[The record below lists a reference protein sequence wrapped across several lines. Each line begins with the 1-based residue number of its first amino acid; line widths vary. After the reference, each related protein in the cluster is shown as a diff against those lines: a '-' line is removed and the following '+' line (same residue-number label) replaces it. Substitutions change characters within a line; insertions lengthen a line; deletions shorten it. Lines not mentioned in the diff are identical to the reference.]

1 MADSSKDSPI
11 TEDKKVIKYNNV
23 PKMQTE
29 NMPKLD
35 DENNIPKQSERD
47 IIKVEKKD
55 QLKEKNPSIVGAIF
69 TMTSLTIGT
78 GCLTFAKKVI
88 DFGFLWFGVALI
100 IGGLSAYWT
109 LVLLIRVAIKEK
121 GTEYPSTVRKV
132 LGKGAAILVD
142 VLMALYSWGIIIAYE
157 IILNSLLGRIV
168 YTFFEKNKYENFN
181 TYEKEKWGK
190 IKIKVIVTV
199 AINAILFPLCL
210 VKDIGKMK
218 FFSYFC
224 IVALAYTIIVLVIEC
239 PFFWKHYLK
248 HVYVK
253 NDKSTHANWYDI
265 SKSFN
270 SDLVFFTGL
279 ATIIFCFANHQGALP
294 VYRTLNT
301 NDEKVMNKVFSRSI
315 IFTLLIYFILY
326 ISSFLTTPLESEDLI
341 IFRESIFKN
350 DIFMDIA
357 KIALFLELIFLTPA
371 NYNSMRCSIFHI
383 IFGSEDVRTIPNI
396 IISAATLVVSALI
409 GTAYKEILNYF
420 SLIGG
425 FCCTTMCFLIP
436 GWMTIKVEWKN
447 MTITSKILTLTGI
460 IVLCIL
466 GFIGGIQSVIL
477 FFK

>member
-1 MADSSKDSPI
+1 M
-11 TEDKKVIKYNNV
+11 
-23 PKMQTE
+23 
-29 NMPKLD
+29 
-35 DENNIPKQSERD
+35 
-47 IIKVEKKD
+47 
-55 QLKEKNPSIVGAIF
+55 
-69 TMTSLTIGT
+69 
-78 GCLTFAKKVI
+78 
-88 DFGFLWFGVALI
+88 
-100 IGGLSAYWT
+100 
-109 LVLLIRVAIKEK
+109 
-121 GTEYPSTVRKV
+121 
-132 LGKGAAILVD
+132 
-142 VLMALYSWGIIIAYE
+142 
-157 IILNSLLGRIV
+157 NSLIGRVV
-168 YTFFEKNKYENFN
+168 YTFFKSKETVPTFKDYEAQ
-181 TYEKEKWGK
+181 EWDSPK
-190 IKIKVIVTV
+190 IKAIVLVVINVLLT
-199 AINAILFPLCL
+199 PLCL
-210 VKDIGKMK
+210 AKDIGKMR
-218 FFSYFC
+218 FFSLFGIASLC
-224 IVALAYTIIVLVIEC
+224 YTIIVLIVEC
-239 PFFWKHYLK
+239 PFYWSHYLNN
-248 HVYVK
+248 VYVK
-253 NDKSTHANWYDI
+253 DDSSTHANWYDI